1 MSPISLT
8 TSFAGVSHLNNMENM
23 LMTLAEHI
31 RQNLLKD
38 TTLANLCRL
47 RDLSYE
53 GCKKSLAK
61 NTFSQTQLDILFP
74 GVGIDQLQK
83 EYTFRVA
90 RIYQARL
97 VKDTAERKAKASQLG
112 HLLDLIDSEDV
123 RLIGENQLVAEK
135 IAELIRSKCAQIREA
150 LN

>member
-1 MSPISLT
+1 M
-8 TSFAGVSHLNNMENM
+8 
-23 LMTLAEHI
+23 MTLAEHI

-61 NTFSQTQLDILFP
+61 NTFSQTQLGILFP